1 MNKPSNTHAKA
12 WLCQATGQPP
22 NNNKPATRLDV
33 AVWAENTEQ
42 VKQLL
47 SRSTQHLDNP
57 ITNVFMLTPAED
69 ITDPIQQALADR
81 VGPFVTIAFGEQEP
95 FYGELPG
102 EYDDT
107 EYLSISEHDIPPLPE
122 QPNLAFWNKEWIV
135 PELKA
140 LLFDQAKDG
149 LEENGTEE
157 NRPEENQRK
166 KSARL
171 NTFLVVD
178 AILRRSIT
186 KFFDLSHQDVPTQ
199 CLFTGKA
206 AKDLEESAPYLIDM
220 SLSDEALNN
229 KDKIP
234 TFHRDFFEHHW
245 EQITGIIIRTTASM
259 DELHH
264 HLRKFTKIQDSQGKW
279 VFFRFWDPRTLDM
292 VKPLRHDAKSVVV
305 HLFYQPWIHS
315 ITFPT
320 GQSIQQIRPRTGKK
334 SISGIATLRP
344 RDEAVIA
351 HMREKRLLDKLL
363 SKLLNKLA
371 PDHPAL
377 QALTH
382 SDALEHLYNEAT
394 QKGYGSDEAIEH
406 YIRSHLLLQQY
417 QQATMLTDTTMAD
430 IEHRIDPH
438 REYSPSHRAE
448 QLWQWLS
455 QYTQKDLQL

>member
-1 MNKPSNTHAKA
+1 MNKPANTNAKA
-12 WLCQATGQPP
+12 WLCQALGQHP

-47 SRSTQHLDNP
+47 SSSTQNLDNP
-57 ITNVFMLTPAED
+57 ITNVFALTPAED
-69 ITDPIQQALADR
+69 ITDPTQQALADK

-102 EYDDT
+102 EHDDT

-122 QPNLAFWNKEWIV
+122 QPNLAFWKKEWIV

-140 LLFDQAKDG
+140 LLFDQAEDG
-149 LEENGTEE
+149 LEKNTAKESQTQKDA
-157 NRPEENQRK
+157 P
-166 KSARL
+166 L

-178 AILRRSIT
+178 AVLRRGIT
-186 KFFDLSHQDVPTQ
+186 KFFDLSHQDLPTQ

-220 SLSDEALNN
+220 SLSDEVLNN
-229 KDKIP
+229 NDKIP
-234 TFHRDFFEHHW
+234 AFHRDFFEHHW
-245 EQITGIIIRTTASM
+245 EQGTGIIIRTTASM

-279 VFFRFWDPRTLDM
+279 VFFRFWDPRTLGM

-320 GQSIQQIRPRTGKK
+320 GQSIQQIRPRTGEKK
-334 SISGIATLRP
+334 ISGIVTLRP

-363 SKLLNKLA
+363 NKLT
-371 PDHPAL
+371 PEHPAL
-377 QALTH
+377 KELTA
-382 SDALEHLYNEAT
+382 SDALEHLYNEAM
-394 QKGYGSDEAIEH
+394 QKGYSSDKAIEH
-406 YIRSHLLLQQY
+406 YVRSHLLLQQY
-417 QQATMLTDTTMAD
+417 QQAAMLTDTTVAD
-430 IEHRIDPH
+430 IEDRIDPH

-448 QLWQWLS
+448 QLWQWLA
-455 QYTQKDLQL
+455 QYTQKDLQP